1 MAKKDKPTWKDI
13 VKPEKETVFKGFK
26 RLPTGIF
33 ELDLALGGG
42 FPIGVTS
49 NLFGVD
55 HSFKTGILLKLIST
69 AQHWCWKCNTYE
81 WECECD
87 EPVKKDIL
95 MIDTEL
101 IDWDWAERLG
111 VIIDDERLYMETPA
125 YGEEAIDIMHEALKD
140 PNCGLLLIDS
150 ISRLLPKK
158 EIDANAGDYP
168 VGERAKLQ
176 TQMINKIKSSLILR
190 KKARQPIAVIGTTQ
204 IRAKIGGAQTF
215 YGEPIESSAPYAL
228 LHDWHLAMK
237 TAKLSPESGEID
249 SKSGTPYQGR
259 FKATIA
265 SLKTKR
271 KMFVLAGSAT
281 FKVSL
286 DSITG
291 FPAGTI
297 LDHNTF
303 YKYARAYCFKEGKG
317 YNIGGVEFPRKKD
330 LMEFISD
337 TSNQKEYLSLKK
349 YLVDYMV
356 EMVRQG
362 MSAVE
367 VIQAKPNKEEKKE
380 EDNKDAESDM

>member
-168 VGERAKLQ
+168 VG
-176 TQMINKIKSSLILR
+176 
-190 KKARQPIAVIGTTQ
+190 
-204 IRAKIGGAQTF
+204 
-215 YGEPIESSAPYAL
+215 
-228 LHDWHLAMK
+228 
-237 TAKLSPESGEID
+237 
-249 SKSGTPYQGR
+249 
-259 FKATIA
+259 
-265 SLKTKR
+265 
-271 KMFVLAGSAT
+271 
-281 FKVSL
+281 
-286 DSITG
+286 
-291 FPAGTI
+291 
-297 LDHNTF
+297 
-303 YKYARAYCFKEGKG
+303 KG
-317 YNIGGVEFPRKKD
+317 
-330 LMEFISD
+330 
-337 TSNQKEYLSLKK
+337 
-349 YLVDYMV
+349 
-356 EMVRQG
+356 
-362 MSAVE
+362 
-367 VIQAKPNKEEKKE
+367 
-380 EDNKDAESDM
+380 